1 MFLFLPPIFLEYTA
15 TSTTSSSPEF
25 NVTDTGVDVNIGVTS
40 GLSTSS
46 SSPFRKNDR
55 DIMFGDDLGNF
66 QDFVFSPFTVNQA
79 SDDDEA
85 LITKGQFKQLN
96 DKLD

>member
-25 NVTDTGVDVNIGVTS
+25 NVTDTGVDVNIVVTL
-40 GLSTSS
+40 GQGTSLP
-46 SSPFRKNDR
+46 SPFRKNDH

-66 QDFVFSPFTVNQA
+66 QDFVFIPFIVN
-79 SDDDEA
+79 
-85 LITKGQFKQLN
+85 
-96 DKLD
+96 